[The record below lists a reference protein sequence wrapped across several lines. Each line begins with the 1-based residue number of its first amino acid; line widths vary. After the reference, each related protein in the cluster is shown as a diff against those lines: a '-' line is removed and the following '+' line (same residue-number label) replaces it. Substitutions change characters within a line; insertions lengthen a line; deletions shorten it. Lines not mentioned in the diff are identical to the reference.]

1 MARARGLAFPE
12 LPIKPLTRDFTTARR
27 SAQPGWH
34 SIRVGNGEAVRSLA
48 GSGGQ
53 HRDKPGTGLFKDQAS
68 TRTPASERACRL
80 SHQAVRCFFMCM
92 ESEPPDDCDLAERQ
106 YSDRLRSHEKFCV
119 TSLLGDTPSP
129 ITSGLM
135 PSVVKAIVAAFFMR
149 WPTYTPDGAF
159 YTRRIPPW
167 WFPTRQRHGV
177 MRSWH
182 MRGFAREVE

>member
-1 MARARGLAFPE
+1 MR
-12 LPIKPLTRDFTTARR
+12 
-27 SAQPGWH
+27 PG
-34 SIRVGNGEAVRSLA
+34 SCFS
-48 GSGGQ
+48 
-53 HRDKPGTGLFKDQAS
+53 
-68 TRTPASERACRL
+68 RTP
-80 SHQAVRCFFMCM
+80 HQAVDQGFYHSAPISPTRLAFDPGRERRSSQGLSRIGWPASRQARYWTLQGSSFDPNASLGACLPVVASSGKMFLMCM

-167 WFPTRQRHGV
+167 WFLTRQRHGV

-182 MRGFAREVE
+182 MRGFAREIE

>member
-1 MARARGLAFPE
+1 MRPGSCFPE
-12 LPIKPLTRDFTTARR
+12 LPIKPLTRGLPQRTD
-27 SAQPGWH
+27 QPNQAAFDPSPERQSGQGLG
-34 SIRVGNGEAVRSLA
+34 RVRWPR
-48 GSGGQ
+48 
-53 HRDKPGTGLFKDQAS
+53 RDKPGTELFKDRAS
-68 TRTPASERACRL
+68 ARPPARIVLAGCRIE
-80 SHQAVRCFFMCM
+80 AVRCLFMCM

-135 PSVVKAIVAAFFMR
+135 PSVVKAVVAAFFVW

-167 WFPTRQRHGV
+167 WF
-177 MRSWH
+177 
-182 MRGFAREVE
+182 